1 MGHIVVG
8 LDGSP
13 NSRAA
18 LLWAAHLAG
27 RIGADLH
34 VIAAW
39 QYPPPLDEWEAHPTN
54 YGFLPLIPTSD
65 NVEQAARLVVD
76 DAIEELSTECP
87 SLTVTSSVVQA
98 SPSAAL
104 VKAAADAEL
113 LVVGRHHRAGLSE
126 LALGSV
132 PRTCAQHARCPV
144 VVVPSEASAE
154 PGDGAP
160 DRTTGDRQVGHSALP
175 GPGGG
180 TKN

>member
-1 MGHIVVG
+1 MTVDRDERPGHRLWSNG
-8 LDGSP
+8 ATAGARRPCPRRRRRSP
-13 NSRAA
+13 ITA
-18 LLWAAHLAG
+18 WA
-27 RIGADLH
+27 
-34 VIAAW
+34 
-39 QYPPPLDEWEAHPTN
+39 
-54 YGFLPLIPTSD
+54 
-65 NVEQAARLVVD
+65 
-76 DAIEELSTECP
+76 
-87 SLTVTSSVVQA
+87 TSSSDWTDLRIRA
-98 SPSAAL
+98 PRSCGRRIWPAGSGPI
-104 VKAAADAEL
+104 AEL
-113 LVVGRHHRAGLSE
+113 LVVRRHHHAGLSE